1 MANTYTLIA
10 SNTLGSSAASVT
22 FSAIP
27 NTYTDLVLRISARSD
42 SPNGQ
47 GAADGL
53 FVRFNS
59 SDAGQY
65 SWTMIRSTGTAV
77 TSDYNYTVG
86 NFYAGDYFGTNGY
99 AATASTFSSAEFYIP
114 SYASSNKKPLSV
126 VGVNETNASAAY
138 MGIEA
143 ALWNNTSAISN
154 ISLAPVFANNFV
166 SGSSFFL
173 YGIKNS

>member
-27 NTYTDLVLRISARSD
+27 STYTDLVLRISSRSG

-53 FVRFNS
+53 YVRFNS
-59 SDAGQY
+59 SSVGQY
-65 SWTMIRSTGTAV
+65 SWTILKGDGTTA

-86 NFYAGDYFGTNGY
+86 NFYAGDFFGTVGY
-99 AATASTFSSAEFYIP
+99 LATASTFSSTEFYIP
-114 SYASSNKKPLSV
+114 NYASSNTKAMSV
-126 VGVNETNASAAY
+126 FGVNETNATAAY
-138 MGIEA
+138 LGVEA
-143 ALWNNTSAISN
+143 ALWNNTSAISS
-154 ISLAPVFANNFV
+154 ISLSSVFAGNFV
-166 SGSSFFL
+166 SGSSFYL